1 MHILY
6 GQSFPPGWIEKKK
19 KKKCY
24 KTQKIKKK
32 KGSQT
37 LSIKITFVHRVYD
50 SQMYFQ

>member
-6 GQSFPPGWIEKKK
+6 GQSFPPGWIEK
-19 KKKCY
+19 
-24 KTQKIKKK
+24 KKK

>member
-1 MHILY
+1 MGKVFLQA
-6 GQSFPPGWIEKKK
+6 GLKKK
-19 KKKCY
+19 
-24 KTQKIKKK
+24 KKK

>member
-6 GQSFPPGWIEKKK
+6 GQSFPPGWIEKK
-19 KKKCY
+19 
-24 KTQKIKKK
+24 KKK